1 MMNSE
6 LSISISADF
15 MPLPSTHRNPSGCS
29 PSLLLGSLSMV
40 YLARLRSP
48 KFLPLA
54 KTSDIPKPLYAI
66 VRLKKEKKFN
76 KISLAKLNVK
86 MRGKI

>member
-1 MMNSE
+1 
-6 LSISISADF
+6 
-15 MPLPSTHRNPSGCS
+15 
-29 PSLLLGSLSMV
+29 MV
-40 YLARLRSP
+40 YLVRLRSP
-48 KFLPLA
+48 NFLPLA

-76 KISLAKLNVK
+76 KISLAKLNIK